1 MASINFPS
9 SPTNGQEFT
18 SGDFTWIFSS
28 TGAGG
33 PGAWKLKA
41 SPAQSPYWFI
51 ESSTTKNIGI
61 GETALQDRTTAIR
74 GIGLGYASMYNI
86 TTGPRNI
93 GIGTYT
99 LGKLTTGE
107 RNTAIGDVCAWF
119 SNGDRN
125 TIAGN
130 GSYYNSTSGSENVVM
145 GYAAMSRWAPGY
157 YDYYGSG
164 ATGSENIAVGAK
176 SLWFTSTGNGNVG
189 LGHSAGYNISTG
201 TNSIFIGK
209 NAGNSGTN
217 NFATGTNSIIIGYN
231 ASSSTS
237 SVSDE
242 ITLGNSSISAL
253 RCQVQTISSLS
264 DERDKQDIY
273 PLRFGLDFIDTLEP
287 VEFTWMMRDGG
298 KFGIKDIGFIA
309 QDLVEAEDS
318 VDAHDYLQLTYRNNP
333 EKLEASYGR
342 LVPLLVRAVQEL
354 SAKVKEL
361 ELKL

>member
-51 ESSTTKNIGI
+51 ESDATKNIGI
-61 GETALQDRTTAIR
+61 GETALQDRTTADR
-74 GIGLGYASMYNI
+74 GIGLGYGSMYNI
-86 TTGPRNI
+86 TTGDRNI
-93 GIGTYT
+93 GVGTYV

-107 RNTAIGDVCAWF
+107 RNTAVGDASGWF

-130 GSYYNSTSGSENVVM
+130 GSYYNSTSGVENVVM

-164 ATGSENIAVGAK
+164 ATGDLNVAIGAK
-176 SLWFTSTGNGNVG
+176 ALWFTSTGSNNVG
-189 LGHSAGYNISTG
+189 IGHSAGYNISTG
-201 TNSIFIGK
+201 SSNIFIGRD
-209 NAGNSGTN
+209 AGNSGTN
-217 NFATGTNSIIIGYN
+217 NFATGSNSIIIGTS
-231 ASSSTS
+231 ASSSSS
-237 SVSDE
+237 SVSNE
-242 ITLGNSSISAL
+242 ITLGNSSIAAL

>member
-51 ESSTTKNIGI
+51 ESDATKNIGI
-61 GETALQDRTTAIR
+61 GELALEARTTAER

-86 TTGPRNI
+86 TTGVRNI
-93 GIGTYT
+93 GIGTFV

-107 RNTAIGDVCAWF
+107 RNTAVGDVCAWF
-119 SNGDRN
+119 SNGNRN

-130 GSYYNSTSGSENVVM
+130 SSYYNSTTGDENVAI
-145 GYAAMSRWAPGY
+145 GYAAMSRWAPAY
-157 YDYYGSG
+157 YDYYG
-164 ATGSENIAVGAK
+164 TGSTGSLNVAIGAK
-176 SLWFTSTGNGNVG
+176 ALWFAGTGSNNVG
-189 LGHSAGYNISTG
+189 MGHSAGYNLDTG
-201 TNSIFIGK
+201 SNNIFIGK
-209 NAGNSGTN
+209 DAGNSGTN
-217 NFATGTNSIIIGYN
+217 NFATGSNSIIIGYN
-231 ASSSTS
+231 ASSTSS
-237 SVSDE
+237 SVSNE
-242 ITLGNSSISAL
+242 ITLGNSSIATL
-253 RCQVQTISSLS
+253 RCQVTSITSLS

-298 KFGIKDIGFIA
+298 KFGIKDIGFLA
-309 QDLVEAEDS
+309 QDLIEAEDA

-333 EKLEASYGR
+333 ERLEASYGR
-342 LVPLLVRAVQEL
+342 LVPMLVKAVQEL

-361 ELKL
+361 ELKQ